1 MARKQTS
8 IDPITGTLAPTTTLG
23 TRASN
28 IGFCPRCSGLLVRE
42 RFEDFPGEFAG
53 LNFQGV
59 RCVNCGEILDPL
71 ILEQRTHRPNKPK
84 PPNNRRHFHRQI

>member
-8 IDPITGTLAPTTTLG
+8 ADPIMGSLSPVTTIGRKTANLG
-23 TRASN
+23 L
-28 IGFCPRCSGLLVRE
+28 CPRCSGLLVRE

-53 LNFQGV
+53 LSFQGV
-59 RCVNCGEILDPL
+59 RCVNCGEIMDPI

-84 PPNNRRHFHRQI
+84 APNNRRHFHRQV